1 MSTESAFLVHVIDDD
16 TSVRT
21 AISLLL
27 LACGYRVFTYESGT
41 QFLECSVP
49 DEPSCILLD
58 VNMLGFS
65 GLQLQEQLNA
75 KNSHIPIIF
84 LTAYGDISMSVR
96 AMKAGAENFLSK
108 PVSKDELVNAIE
120 EANRRYMNVQI
131 ARSNLN
137 ELRLRYDHLTER
149 EITVFHMVVRGL
161 LNKQIAFQLGNS
173 ERTIKAQRSSI
184 MEKMQ
189 ANSFAE
195 LVLIATQLGILGTE
209 MN

>member
-75 KNSHIPIIF
+75 TNSHIPIIF

-108 PVSKDELVNAIE
+108 PVSKVELVNAIE
-120 EANRRYMNVQI
+120 EANRRYMNAQI
-131 ARSNLN
+131 ARTNLN
-137 ELRLRYDHLTER
+137 ALRLRYDQLTER

>member
-65 GLQLQEQLNA
+65 GLQLQEQLKA